1 MANKTQKKYT
11 VADVYK
17 EANNLLRDELQNIKK
32 APLSESDEI
41 KMKELSKLLSN
52 MVLKEMK
59 IV

>member
-1 MANKTQKKYT
+1 MAGKTQKKYT

-17 EANNLLRDELQNIKK
+17 EADKILRDELQSMKK

-41 KMKELSKLLSN
+41 KMKALSKLLSN